1 MGASFFGLLGRAL
14 AIYAAIALVVT
25 VLTRNAHACAVCS
38 AGNPNVSVA
47 GAVAPLAAGTR
58 ATLDLRLGTVRVGD
72 TTLHDRRIELGF
84 GVALSDTVLL
94 SAHVPGLSRDV
105 RRIGAPP
112 VTRVSLGDVEA
123 RANVV
128 AWSDFAGPTKKR
140 LLLLVGLKAP
150 TAPLQR
156 DGAGEL
162 LPVSLQ
168 PGCGSIVPALGF
180 TYVASRGIGTFATGL
195 SIALPYSVRE
205 GPHPGDSVRTSTT
218 FQVQA
223 LPELATRFGL
233 HTKLDSAGER
243 APGEDDRDS
252 GGFVGYA
259 GTELVLAPVGDLVVS
274 VGALFP
280 AVQVLRG
287 DHREGAVAT
296 ATFAYDF

>member
-1 MGASFFGLLGRAL
+1 MGASSAGLEARAL
-14 AIYAAIALVVT
+14 ATCIALVLLVS
-25 VLTRNAHACAVCS
+25 VLARSAHACAVCS

-47 GAVAPLAAGTR
+47 GAEEPFAARKR
-58 ATLDLRLGTVRVGD
+58 ATLDLRLGAVRVGD
-72 TTLHDRRIELGF
+72 TTLHDRRLELGF
-84 GVALSDTVLL
+84 GMALSDSVLL

-105 RRIGAPP
+105 RRIGVPP
-112 VTRVSLGDVEA
+112 VTRVSLGDVEV
-123 RANVV
+123 RSNLV
-128 AWSDFAGPTKKR
+128 AWSDFAAPTKKR
-140 LLLLVGLKAP
+140 LLLLAGVKLP

-156 DGAGEL
+156 DGGGEL

-180 TYVASRGIGTFATGL
+180 TYVASRGIGTFSTGL

-223 LPELATRFGL
+223 IPALATRFGM
-233 HTKLDSAGER
+233 HTKLESAGER
-243 APGEDDRDS
+243 APGAGDPNS

-259 GTELVLAPVGDLVVS
+259 GTEIVITPITDLVVS

-280 AVQVLRG
+280 AVQALRG
-287 DHREGAVAT
+287 DHREGAIAT
-296 ATFAYDF
+296 ATMAYDF